1 MFLQFLLQDMFPHS
15 PDDIRPRQLIPRRS
29 GIRHADDS
37 HVGHSVMR
45 QEMRLDFDRG
55 HLQALVLDEFLHLI
69 STHLP
74 RPLLTNLTFIRSTM

>member
-55 HLQALVLDEFLHLI
+55 HL
-69 STHLP
+69 
-74 RPLLTNLTFIRSTM
+74 